1 MNITGN
7 IGKLVNVDN
16 PKAVYYATTY
26 HPAWWSI
33 IDWALLGYFTLEF
46 VLRLINVIMRSNEKQ
61 KISYCWNSF
70 KIQ

>member
-33 IDWALLGYFTLEF
+33 IDWALLGYF
-46 VLRLINVIMRSNEKQ
+46 I
-61 KISYCWNSF
+61 
-70 KIQ
+70 